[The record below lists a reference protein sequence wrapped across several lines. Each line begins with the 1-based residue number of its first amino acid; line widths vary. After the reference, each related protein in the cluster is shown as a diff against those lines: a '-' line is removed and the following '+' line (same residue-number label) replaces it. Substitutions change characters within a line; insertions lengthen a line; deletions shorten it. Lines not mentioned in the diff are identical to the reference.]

1 MNLKKFTK
9 AELISKINGLK
20 TKNNDNNSSFST
32 NLFGSLLLFK
42 TFLLKITLIALVI
55 KVFKKYSIF
64 RKL

>member
-32 NLFGSLLLFK
+32 NLLGSLLLLK
-42 TFLLKITLIALVI
+42 GFLLKITLIALVI